1 MKSATVGV
9 LLCTSFLWAG
19 SAAKPLET
27 LVITNVNIVDTR
39 YGGVEPNVTV
49 IVKEGVITAI
59 AKIAIIET
67 GVHVHVVNAKGK
79 YLIPGLWDL
88 NATISGDA
96 DRSRSS
102 ALSLY
107 VVNGVT
113 GVRDMGVRDIT
124 THADEEARLVS
135 DLPVP
140 EIALPGPTLHP
151 ELATDVRSNP
161 AKASATDR
169 ARLPGSSLHE
179 GLELLVKTGY
189 TPLHALQTVTF
200 NAALFMAKL
209 DKFGVVERGH
219 IADLVL
225 LDQNPLEDICNT
237 KKIAGV
243 VLRGTYF
250 SRPDLDALLAQSQ
263 RVPDLDLA
271 KSQGWSPSPERQP
284 RRH

>member
-9 LLCTSFLWAG
+9 LLCGSFLWAG
-19 SAAKPLET
+19 SGPKPSET

-39 YGGVEPNVTV
+39 YGGIEPNLTV

-59 AKIAIIET
+59 TKIAIIQT
-67 GVHVHVVNAKGK
+67 GVHVRVVNAEGK

-88 NATISGDA
+88 NARISGDA
-96 DRSRSS
+96 DCSRSS

-113 GVRDMGVRDIT
+113 GVRDVGAEDIT
-124 THADEEARLVS
+124 PRVDERAIVAS

-140 EIALPGPTLHP
+140 EIAFPGPSLHP
-151 ELATDVRSNP
+151 ELTGALPNAERTSGTGRG
-161 AKASATDR
+161 
-169 ARLPGSSLHE
+169 RLPGFSLHAA
-179 GLELLVKTGY
+179 LELLVKAGA

-200 NAALFMAKL
+200 NAALYMAKL

-225 LDQNPLEDICNT
+225 LDQNPLEDIRNT
-237 KKIAGV
+237 EKIAGV

-250 SRPDLDALLAQSQ
+250 SRLDLDGFLAQS
-263 RVPDLDLA
+263 PHASDSPLDSA
-271 KSQGWSPSPERQP
+271 KSEELTRV
-284 RRH
+284 H

>member
-9 LLCTSFLWAG
+9 LLCSSFLWAG
-19 SAAKPLET
+19 SGPKPLET

-49 IVKEGVITAI
+49 IVKEGVTTPI
-59 AKIAIIET
+59 AKIAMIQT

-88 NATISGDA
+88 NARISAEA
-96 DRSRSS
+96 DCSRSS

-124 THADEEARLVS
+124 THAEERARVVS

-140 EIALPGPTLHP
+140 KITFPGPTLHP
-151 ELATDVRSNP
+151 ELAADVRLNA
-161 AKASATDR
+161 AKASGTDR

-179 GLELLVKTGY
+179 GLELLVKTGS
-189 TPLHALQTVTF
+189 TPLHALQSVTF
-200 NAALFMAKL
+200 NAALFLAKL

-225 LDQNPLEDICNT
+225 LDQNPLEDIRNT
-237 KKIAGV
+237 KKIAGCGAPRN
-243 VLRGTYF
+243 LLLSARSGRR
-250 SRPDLDALLAQSQ
+250 SRPITARTRLGFGEITELEPVA
-263 RVPDLDLA
+263 
-271 KSQGWSPSPERQP
+271 
-284 RRH
+284 